1 MPEAGDGCGSPPHNQ
16 GSHRELP
23 GLATTHA
30 SEDDRQVGPLLR
42 PGQPILKCCADASEG
57 EPGVGLTTHASEG
70 EPGVGLITHASE
82 GTLRMLV
89 VASSPKGKTWPLIV
103 DEVCHEVSARYRVP
117 ADGID
122 ITFCMATAQDARY
135 LGRFPQD
142 VALGEVFD
150 VIVFAGLCNT
160 EKIPLLESLV
170 PRLAPRK
177 DTPSSVLFIEG
188 KTWTG
193 HHVARNAYLNL
204 FSDARAL
211 KQLTPVNWTASGDM
225 HYMSV
230 SPWLYAFEVC
240 VEGGDNY
247 CNVAPFAAT
256 TSEFAQGNLLFYD
269 LTPNCASLLR
279 SRVAAAQSD
288 GALDVD
294 TVPTLGIDAGRI
306 QTFTPL
312 ITSMLLQ
319 LHQHYRL
326 QASHGSSHQAAIPE
340 HEPPSTDQP
349 PGPEPADNAP
359 PLTRWVGEP
368 RAWRSGPWG
377 GPHWDIVSLG

>member
-1 MPEAGDGCGSPPHNQ
+1 
-16 GSHRELP
+16 
-23 GLATTHA
+23 
-30 SEDDRQVGPLLR
+30 
-42 PGQPILKCCADASEG
+42 
-57 EPGVGLTTHASEG
+57 
-70 EPGVGLITHASE
+70 
-82 GTLRMLV
+82 MLV
-89 VASSPKGKTWPLIV
+89 VASSPKGKTWPLIA

-135 LGRFPQD
+135 FGLFPQD

-170 PRLAPRK
+170 PRLAPRG

-193 HHVARNAYLNL
+193 HHMTRNAYINL

-211 KQLTPVNWTASGDM
+211 KQSTPVNWTASGDT

-230 SPWLYAFEVC
+230 SPWLYAYEVC

-247 CNVAPFAAT
+247 DNVAPFAAT

-269 LTPNCASLLR
+269 LTPSCTSLLR
-279 SRVAAAQSD
+279 SRVAAAHSD

-294 TVPTLGIDAGRI
+294 TVQTLGIDAGRA

-312 ITSMLLQ
+312 VTSMLLQ

-326 QASHGSSHQAAIPE
+326 EASHGSA
-340 HEPPSTDQP
+340 PPSTNQP
-349 PGPEPADNAP
+349 PGPEPANNAP
-359 PLTRWVGEP
+359 PLTRWAGGAQSTA
-368 RAWRSGPWG
+368 RGPWG
-377 GPHWDIVSLG
+377 GTHWEIVSLG